1 MRTAIVG
8 VGNLLMKD
16 EGIGIHVAHALQ
28 RLSLPRDVEVLDCG
42 TSIDTGFLVEEYD
55 RLIVID
61 AVRGGATPGTVYRF
75 SLDDIE
81 QQQLPLLSVH
91 GLGLDQAFR
100 AAKRRESPQE
110 VIIIG
115 VEPGVIGWGVEPTQ
129 ELRERIPAIV
139 ETVLQSIDPG
149 GEDAGK

>member
-28 RLSLPRDVEVLDCG
+28 KMPLPSDVEVLDCG
-42 TSIDTGFLVEEYD
+42 TSIDTGFLVEEFD

-61 AVRGGATPGTVYRF
+61 AVQGGAAPGTIYRF

-81 QQQLPLLSVH
+81 HEQLPLLSVH
-91 GLGLDQAFR
+91 GLGLDQALR
-100 AAKRRESPQE
+100 AAGRGECPE
-110 VIIIG
+110 EIIIIG
-115 VEPGVIGWGVEPTQ
+115 VEPGVIGWGVEPTL
-129 ELRERIPAIV
+129 ELRGRIPAIV
-139 ETVLQSIDPG
+139 ETVLQSVDPG
-149 GEDAGK
+149 GEDAHN